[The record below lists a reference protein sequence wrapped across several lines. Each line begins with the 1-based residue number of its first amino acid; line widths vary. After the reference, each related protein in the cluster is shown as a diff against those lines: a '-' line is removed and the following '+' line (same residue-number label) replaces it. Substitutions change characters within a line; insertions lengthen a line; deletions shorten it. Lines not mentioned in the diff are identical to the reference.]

1 MTIAVRLCTVIGAVF
16 VFCLMPGTHVNAA
29 DAAPAAPAAAAL
41 PSGVEHV
48 ASVEGITEYRLDN
61 GLRVLLFPDESKQS
75 VTVNVTYLVGSRHE
89 GYGETGMAHL
99 LEHMLFKGTP
109 ARPNI
114 PGELSQR
121 GARSNGT
128 TSFDRTNYFETLN
141 ATPDNLEWALRMEAD
156 RMVNSFVAKKDL
168 DSEMTVV
175 RNEYE
180 SGENNPGSVLIKR
193 MHGVMYD
200 WHNYGKLPIG
210 NRSDIENV
218 GIERLQAFYRTYYQ
232 PDNAVLLIAGRF
244 NEAFALK
251 VIAESFG
258 RIAKPA
264 RTLPPI
270 YTQEPTQDGEREFT
284 LRRVGEAQM
293 LAVGYRVPAGA
304 HADAAPIDVLAY
316 VLGDTP
322 SGRLH
327 KALVETKKAVSV
339 GSSAMKLHDPG
350 ILVLQAQLGKDDSL
364 AAARTALLQS
374 VQELLQQPPTQQEV
388 DRAKAAYLKQIE
400 STISG
405 ADRLGLALSN
415 WMGMGDW
422 RLFFLYRD
430 RLKAVTTADVARV
443 AGQYLKVDNRTVG
456 AFIPEAK
463 PDRAEI
469 PATPD
474 VAALVKDY
482 KGDQSVALGEAF
494 DPSPANI
501 HARTQ
506 RIDLPSG
513 LRIALLPKK
522 TRGARVVAQI
532 SLRFGSAESLRG
544 KRSVAALA
552 GDMLMRGTTQ
562 LARQQLED
570 ELDRLGAQMN
580 VAGDLSGAIAMIESK
595 RENLPAALRLAAQ
608 MLRAPRFDAAEF
620 EQAKAERVASVEQ
633 QLSDPR
639 ALATQEFNRHLNPY
653 PRDDVRY
660 LATYAEQ
667 IAALKAAKLEDAQRF
682 HRDFYGASNAEAAVV
697 GDFDDAAITALLR
710 ELFADWISPQ
720 SFTRI
725 AAQYQ
730 DVAPLDAA
738 LQIRD
743 KANAFF
749 VSGMNLQIRD
759 DDADAPALVLANE
772 IIGGGFLHSRLA
784 TRIRQKDG
792 LSYGVGSRLSLSAED
807 RAGRLTTYA
816 IYAPQ
821 NLQRLEAAMREELAR
836 AVRDG
841 FTGDE
846 VNQARSG
853 LMQRFVLN
861 RAQDGS
867 LAGALVRLMQLERT
881 PLWDAE
887 VERKLL
893 ALTPAEV
900 NAALKRHVDPARFS
914 VIKAGDFPEASVKT
928 GG

>member
-1 MTIAVRLCTVIGAVF
+1 MT
-16 VFCLMPGTHVNAA
+16 
-29 DAAPAAPAAAAL
+29 
-41 PSGVEHV
+41 
-48 ASVEGITEYRLDN
+48 
-61 GLRVLLFPDESKQS
+61 
-75 VTVNVTYLVGSRHE
+75 
-89 GYGETGMAHL
+89 
-99 LEHMLFKGTP
+99 
-109 ARPNI
+109 
-114 PGELSQR
+114 
-121 GARSNGT
+121 GT
-128 TSFDRTNYFETLN
+128 TTASCT
-141 ATPDNLEWALRMEAD
+141 
-156 RMVNSFVAKKDL
+156 
-168 DSEMTVV
+168 
-175 RNEYE
+175 
-180 SGENNPGSVLIKR
+180 
-193 MHGVMYD
+193 
-200 WHNYGKLPIG
+200 IG

-218 GIERLQAFYRTYYQ
+218 RIERLQAFYRTYYQ
-232 PDNAVLLIAGRF
+232 PDNAVLLVAGVSTKHSRSKSSPRVS
-244 NEAFALK
+244 A
-251 VIAESFG
+251 

-284 LRRVGEAQM
+284 LRRVGDAQM

-304 HADAAPIDVLAY
+304 HADAAAIDVLAY

-327 KALVETKKAVSV
+327 KALVETKKAVSI

-350 ILVLQAQLGKDDSL
+350 VLVLQAQLGKEDSL
-364 AAARTALLQS
+364 SAARSALLQS
-374 VQELLQQPPTQQEV
+374 VQETLDKPPTQQEV

-405 ADRLGLALSN
+405 ADRLGLSLSN
-415 WMGMGDW
+415 WIGMGDW

-430 RLKAVTTADVARV
+430 RLKNVTTADVMRV
-443 AGQYLKVDNRTVG
+443 AQQYLKADNRTIG
-456 AFIPEAK
+456 AFIPQAK

-482 KGDQSVALGEAF
+482 KGDQSLALGEAF

-501 HARTQ
+501 HARTK
-506 RIDLPSG
+506 RVDLSSG
-513 LRIALLPKK
+513 LRAALLPKK

-532 SLRFGSAESLRG
+532 SLRFGSADSLRG
-544 KRSVAALA
+544 KQSAAMLA

-562 LARQQLED
+562 LTRQQLED
-570 ELDRLGAQMN
+570 ELDRLGAQVS
-580 VAGDLSGAIAMIESK
+580 VAGDLSGAMAMIESK

-608 MLRAPRFDAAEF
+608 MLRAPRFDPAEY
-620 EQAKAERVASVEQ
+620 EQTKAQRIANIEQ

-639 ALATQEFNRHLNPY
+639 ALAAQQFNRHLNPY

-660 LATYAEQ
+660 VATYEEQ
-667 IAALKAAKLEDAQRF
+667 IADLKASKLDEAQRF
-682 HRDFYGASNAEAAVV
+682 HRDFYGATNAEAAVV
-697 GDFDDAAITALLR
+697 GDFDDAAIAELLR
-710 ELFADWISPQ
+710 ELFADWKSPQ
-720 SFTRI
+720 PFTRI

-730 DVAPLDAA
+730 NVPPLNEA
-738 LQIRD
+738 LQTRD
-743 KANAFF
+743 KANAFL
-749 VSGMNLQIRD
+749 VSGMTMQIRD

-784 TRIRQKDG
+784 TRIRQKEG
-792 LSYGVGSRLSLSAED
+792 ISYGVGSRLALGAED
-807 RAGRLTTYA
+807 RVARFTTYA

-821 NLQRLEAAMREELAR
+821 NLARLEAAMREELTR

-841 FTGDE
+841 FTDDE
-846 VNQARSG
+846 INQARSG

-887 VERKLL
+887 IERKLL
-893 ALTPAEV
+893 ALTPAQV

-914 VIKAGDFPEASVKT
+914 VIKAGDFPEAAAKS